1 MIKSLRACEAHGMKD
16 IMTMQCN
23 WNNEVIAQFYSTLWM
38 KRVDEAV
45 EGYDHLVMYFILDG
59 T

>member
-1 MIKSLRACEAHGMKD
+1 MKD

-38 KRVDEAV
+38 KRVDEEV